1 MEYLRAAREVARL
14 YHEKGAVEEAK
25 TAIEEA
31 INRHPASVEPG
42 DLNLLLELH
51 LVLGNY
57 EEALEV
63 HCTIVCAVTKI
74 MFFNDHQFYRSF
86 ASTVVP
92 SLLLTGT

>member
-63 HCTIVCAVTKI
+63 QLSVMVQKLCPL
-74 MFFNDHQFYRSF
+74 Q
-86 ASTVVP
+86 
-92 SLLLTGT
+92 